1 MRKGEEV
8 FHQPLRDPESLHY
21 AANPQRAKEGRK
33 IIRKIHPAHGSKQC
47 QMQINHRETETDSLE
62 RGTYQVPQKVGR

>member
-21 AANPQRAKEGRK
+21 AANPQRAKGGRK
-33 IIRKIHPAHGSKQC
+33 IIRKIHPAQV
-47 QMQINHRETETDSLE
+47 NHRETETGSLE
-62 RGTYQVPQKVGR
+62 RGTYQAPQKVGR